1 MADYVNPFGGWASGY
16 TQGADL
22 EDRLQQN
29 TRAAREEDW
38 KHQYLDPDTATRSH
52 VQTREDQ
59 AKEPYYDS
67 ALNDASVQSRAGA
80 ATSALDA
87 AQKYAVA
94 TRDSSG
100 VDTAARYFLGP
111 NYQSPGATTELR
123 GADFGNNLQVFGAQA
138 KAADEAAQETQRRA
152 DASFLANENEARI
165 RAAQLRAGPPAAS
178 APSPVNRLFPSA
190 PATPAAVPT
199 APAVDPGATPPA
211 SSEAAPSDQGDGV
224 AAITPFHQLHPVA
237 QAHVIHYASQ
247 LTGHP
252 PEAIAAHI
260 AQANPE
266 HYSDPYNPGQ
276 ADNPNDA
283 ASYYAKPTSNFATA

>member
-1 MADYVNPFGGWASGY
+1 MADYVNPFGGYLSGY

-29 TRAAREEDW
+29 ARAARESDW
-38 KHQYLDPDTATRSH
+38 QHQYIDPDKATQSH

-59 AKEPYYDS
+59 AKEPYFNA
-67 ALNDASVQSRAGA
+67 ALNDASVQSRANA
-80 ATSALDA
+80 ADAALST

-100 VDTAARYFLGP
+100 IDTAGRFYLGP
-111 NYQSPGATTELR
+111 NYQSPGATSNLR

-138 KAADEAAQETQRRA
+138 KAADEAAQEEQRRA
-152 DASFLANENEARI
+152 DASFLANENEARL
-165 RAAQLRAGPPAAS
+165 RAAQLRAGPPAA
-178 APSPVNRLFPSA
+178 AGASPVNRLFPSA
-190 PATPAAVPT
+190 PATPAAAPA
-199 APAVDPGATPPA
+199 APAVAPGATPPA
-211 SSEAAPSDQGDGV
+211 PSDDAPTDQGNGV
-224 AAITPFHQLHPVA
+224 AMAGFHELHPIA

-260 AQANPE
+260 AAANPQ
-266 HYSDPYNPGQ
+266 HYSDPYNPAQ
-276 ADNPNDA
+276 TSNPNDA
-283 ASYYAKPTSNFATA
+283 ASYYAKPTSNFTTA